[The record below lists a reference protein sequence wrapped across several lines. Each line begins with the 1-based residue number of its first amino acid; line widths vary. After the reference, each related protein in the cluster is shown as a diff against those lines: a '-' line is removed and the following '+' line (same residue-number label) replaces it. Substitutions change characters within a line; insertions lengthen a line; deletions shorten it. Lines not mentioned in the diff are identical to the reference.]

1 MEPFLIVVVA
11 MLLLLWIAVLNVENS
26 RLTSLMRELAT
37 VAHDLSALVNK
48 FAAHPDGDDD
58 DDDDD
63 DTDTYEHRVVDVMR
77 GTGANGTFTDSDL
90 WTAAE
95 RIGDGPFA
103 SRIREMLRENAE
115 MRRDLG
121 RPRALEPAHAPAD
134 SADARS

>member
-1 MEPFLIVVVA
+1 MEPFLIVVIA
-11 MLLLLWIAVLNVENS
+11 MLLLWIVVLNVENS
-26 RLTSLMRELAT
+26 RLASLVRGFAS

-95 RIGDGPFA
+95 RIGDGSFA
-103 SRIREMLRENAE
+103 SRIREVLRENAE
-115 MRRDLG
+115 MRRELG
-121 RPRALEPAHAPAD
+121 RAGTLEPAHAPAD
-134 SADARS
+134 SATARS

>member
-11 MLLLLWIAVLNVENS
+11 MLLLWIAVLNVENR
-26 RLTSLMRELAT
+26 RLVNLMRGFAT
-37 VAHDLSALVNK
+37 VAHDLSAIVNK
-48 FAAHPDGDDD
+48 FAAGMGGDDD
-58 DDDDD
+58 DDDVD
-63 DTDTYEHRVVDVMR
+63 DTDAGKHRVDVTR
-77 GTGANGTFTDSDL
+77 GTGANGAFTDSDL

-103 SRIREMLRENAE
+103 SRIREVLRENAE